1 MMKLQ
6 NLRARDAK
14 LKEKLKDVSLK
25 DVNLKGILTKCGA
38 SSTNAGDLLRCIFTS
53 AVIWLGFIMW
63 FRGGFID

>member
-6 NLRARDAK
+6 DLRARDAR
-14 LKEKLKDVSLK
+14 LKERLKDVSLK
-25 DVNLKGILTKCGA
+25 DIKLKGILTKYGA
-38 SSTNAGDLLRCIFTS
+38 SSTSAGDLLRCIFTS